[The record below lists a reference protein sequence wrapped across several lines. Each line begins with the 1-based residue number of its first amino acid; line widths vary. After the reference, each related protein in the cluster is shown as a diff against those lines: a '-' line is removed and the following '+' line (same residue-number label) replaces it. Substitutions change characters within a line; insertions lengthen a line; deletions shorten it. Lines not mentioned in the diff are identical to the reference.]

1 MAPAQTGGSQLDL
14 RPIALVLAGSL
25 GIQSSAVVSSTLFGE
40 LGTVAVST
48 FRLVVAAV
56 VMLAAFRPAVRT
68 FSRQRWINACI
79 YGIAMAAMN
88 QFYFAAVE
96 RLPLGVVV
104 TLDFL
109 GPCVVSFLGLKH
121 WRERGWAL
129 IAFIGVVLI
138 AGPSSGMDPVGLI
151 YGFVAGACF
160 AAYTVFAERVG
171 KADGGG
177 LTDLAVS
184 VAVAA
189 LVTLPIAAPSLVD
202 VSPHSWLVLTLA
214 ALIGVVIPY
223 IADTLAAR
231 LTSAQIVGTLFAL
244 DPVVGSI
251 LGWLFMGDELTARML
266 IGIPMVAL
274 AGAVVTWRSA
284 PRDEAY
290 AFACSPAK
298 NKSTRQARC
307 SLKSDSAGSGSGRD
321 SATIPK

>member
-1 MAPAQTGGSQLDL
+1 MAQAHSNAVDL
-14 RPIALVLAGSL
+14 RPVVLVLIGSL
-25 GIQSSAVVSSTLFGE
+25 GIQSSAIVSSTLFAG

-48 FRLVVAAV
+48 FRLLIAAV
-56 VMLAAFRPAVRT
+56 MLLVAFRPAVRT
-68 FSRQRWINACI
+68 FTRQRWINACI

-88 QFYFAAVE
+88 QFYFAAVD

-109 GPCVVSFLGLKH
+109 GPCLVSFLGLKH
-121 WRERGWAL
+121 WRERSWAL

-151 YGFVAGACF
+151 YGFLAGAFF

-171 KADGGG
+171 KAEGGG
-177 LTDLAVS
+177 MSDLAIS

-189 LVTLPIAAPSLVD
+189 LVTLPIAAPTLID
-202 VSPHSWLVLTLA
+202 VSPKSWLILTLA

-223 IADTLAAR
+223 IADTVAAR
-231 LTSAQIVGTLFAL
+231 ITSAQVVGTLFAL

-251 LGWLFMGDELTARML
+251 LGWLFKGDELTTRML

-274 AGAVVTWRSA
+274 AGAVITWRSK
-284 PRDEAY
+284 PRDEAGGS
-290 AFACSPAK
+290 A
-298 NKSTRQARC
+298 AR
-307 SLKSDSAGSGSGRD
+307 
-321 SATIPK
+321 PQVQE

>member
-1 MAPAQTGGSQLDL
+1 MTRTDDAVDL
-14 RPIALVLAGSL
+14 RPVLLVLIGSL
-25 GIQSSAVVSSTLFGE
+25 GIQSSAIVSSTLFAE

-48 FRLVVAAV
+48 FRLVIAAV
-56 VMLAAFRPAVRT
+56 MLLVAFRPAVRT
-68 FSRQRWINACI
+68 FSRGRWINACI

-88 QFYFAAVE
+88 QFYFAAVD

-109 GPCVVSFLGLKH
+109 GPCLVSFLGLKH

-129 IAFIGVVLI
+129 MAFIGVVLI

-151 YGFVAGACF
+151 YGFLAGGFF

-171 KADGGG
+171 KAEGGG
-177 LTDLAVS
+177 LSDLAIS

-189 LVTLPIAAPSLVD
+189 LVTLPIAAPKLID
-202 VSPHSWLVLTLA
+202 VSPNAWLVLTLA

-231 LTSAQIVGTLFAL
+231 ITSAQVVGTLFAL

-251 LGWLFMGDELTARML
+251 LGWLLKGDELTARML
-266 IGIPMVAL
+266 IGIPLVAL
-274 AGAVVTWRSA
+274 AGAIITWRSK
-284 PRDEAY
+284 PRGEAGGS
-290 AFACSPAK
+290 A
-298 NKSTRQARC
+298 ARPQVQ
-307 SLKSDSAGSGSGRD
+307 DGD
-321 SATIPK
+321 

>member
-1 MAPAQTGGSQLDL
+1 MAQAHSNAVDL
-14 RPIALVLAGSL
+14 RPVVLVLIGSL
-25 GIQSSAVVSSTLFGE
+25 GIQSSAIVSSTLFAG

-48 FRLVVAAV
+48 FRLLIAAV
-56 VMLAAFRPAVRT
+56 MLLVTFRPAVRT
-68 FSRQRWINACI
+68 FTRQRWINACI

-88 QFYFAAVE
+88 QFYFAAVD

-109 GPCVVSFLGLKH
+109 GPCLVSFLGLKH

-151 YGFVAGACF
+151 YGFLAGAFF

-171 KADGGG
+171 KAEGGG
-177 LTDLAVS
+177 MSDLAIS

-189 LVTLPIAAPSLVD
+189 LVTLPIAAPTLID
-202 VSPHSWLVLTLA
+202 VSPNSWLILTLA

-223 IADTLAAR
+223 IADTVAAR
-231 LTSAQIVGTLFAL
+231 ITSAQVVGTLFAL

-251 LGWLFMGDELTARML
+251 LGWLFKGDELTTRML

-274 AGAVVTWRSA
+274 AGAIITWRSK
-284 PRDEAY
+284 PRDEAGGS
-290 AFACSPAK
+290 A
-298 NKSTRQARC
+298 AR
-307 SLKSDSAGSGSGRD
+307 
-321 SATIPK
+321 PQVQE

>member
-1 MAPAQTGGSQLDL
+1 MAQAHSNAVDL
-14 RPIALVLAGSL
+14 RPVVLVLIGSL
-25 GIQSSAVVSSTLFGE
+25 GIQSSAIVSSTLFAE

-48 FRLVVAAV
+48 FRLLIAAV
-56 VMLAAFRPAVRT
+56 MLLVAFRPAVRT
-68 FSRQRWINACI
+68 FTRQRWINACI

-88 QFYFAAVE
+88 QFYFAAVD

-109 GPCVVSFLGLKH
+109 GPCLVSFLGLKH
-121 WRERGWAL
+121 WRERSWAL

-151 YGFVAGACF
+151 YGFLAGAFF

-171 KADGGG
+171 KAEGGG
-177 LTDLAVS
+177 MSDLAIS

-189 LVTLPIAAPSLVD
+189 LVTLPIAGPTLVD
-202 VSPHSWLVLTLA
+202 VSPKSWLILTLA

-223 IADTLAAR
+223 IADTVAAR
-231 LTSAQIVGTLFAL
+231 ITSAQVVGTLFAL

-251 LGWLFMGDELTARML
+251 LGWLFKGDELTTRML

-274 AGAVVTWRSA
+274 AGAIITWRSK
-284 PRDEAY
+284 PRDEAGGS
-290 AFACSPAK
+290 A
-298 NKSTRQARC
+298 AR
-307 SLKSDSAGSGSGRD
+307 
-321 SATIPK
+321 PQVQE

>member
-1 MAPAQTGGSQLDL
+1 MAQAQTGGDRLDL
-14 RPIALVLAGSL
+14 RPVALVLAGSL

-56 VMLAAFRPAVRT
+56 IMLAAFRPAVRT
-68 FSRQRWINACI
+68 FTRQRWVNACV

-88 QFYFAAVE
+88 QFYFAAVH

-121 WRERGWAL
+121 WRERAWAL
-129 IAFIGVVLI
+129 VAFAGVVLI
-138 AGPSSGMDPVGLI
+138 AGPSSGMDPVGLVF
-151 YGFVAGACF
+151 GFLAGAF
-160 AAYTVFAERVG
+160 FGAYTVFAERVG
-171 KADGGG
+171 KTDGGG

-189 LVTLPIAAPSLVD
+189 LVTLPFAAPKLTD
-202 VSPHSWLVLTLA
+202 VSSHSWLILTVA

-231 LTSAQIVGTLFAL
+231 LSSAQVVGTLFAL
-244 DPVVGSI
+244 DPVVGAL
-251 LGWLFMGDELTARML
+251 LGWLFMGDAMTPRILL
-266 IGIPMVAL
+266 GIPMVAL
-274 AGAVVTWRSA
+274 AGAIVTWRSA
-284 PRDEAY
+284 SRTRPGAADEER
-290 AFACSPAK
+290 PP
-298 NKSTRQARC
+298 N
-307 SLKSDSAGSGSGRD
+307 SAGV
-321 SATIPK
+321 

>member
-1 MAPAQTGGSQLDL
+1 MAQAHSNTVDL
-14 RPIALVLAGSL
+14 RPVVLVLIGSL
-25 GIQSSAVVSSTLFGE
+25 GIQSSAIVSSTLFAG

-48 FRLVVAAV
+48 FRLLIAAV
-56 VMLAAFRPAVRT
+56 MLLVAFRPAVRT
-68 FSRQRWINACI
+68 FTRQRWINACI

-88 QFYFAAVE
+88 QFYFAAVD

-109 GPCVVSFLGLKH
+109 GPCLVSFLGLKH
-121 WRERGWAL
+121 WRERSWAL

-151 YGFVAGACF
+151 YGFLAGAFF

-171 KADGGG
+171 KAEGGG
-177 LTDLAVS
+177 MSDLAIS

-189 LVTLPIAAPSLVD
+189 LVTLPIAGPTLVD
-202 VSPHSWLVLTLA
+202 VSPKSWLILTLA

-223 IADTLAAR
+223 IADTVAAR
-231 LTSAQIVGTLFAL
+231 ITSAQVVGTLFAL

-251 LGWLFMGDELTARML
+251 LGWLFKGDELTTRML

-274 AGAVVTWRSA
+274 AGAIITWRSK
-284 PRDEAY
+284 PRDEAGGS
-290 AFACSPAK
+290 A
-298 NKSTRQARC
+298 AR
-307 SLKSDSAGSGSGRD
+307 
-321 SATIPK
+321 PQVQE

>member
-1 MAPAQTGGSQLDL
+1 MTHVNSSVDL
-14 RPIALVLAGSL
+14 RPVVLVLVGSL
-25 GIQSSAVVSSTLFGE
+25 GIQASAVVSSTLFAE

-48 FRLVVAAV
+48 FRLVVAAAI
-56 VMLAAFRPAVRT
+56 MLVAFRPAVRSFT
-68 FSRQRWINACI
+68 RQRWINAGI

-109 GPCVVSFLGLKH
+109 GPCLVSFLGLKH
-121 WRERGWAL
+121 WVERGWAL

-151 YGFVAGACF
+151 YGFLAGAFF

-171 KADGGG
+171 KAEGGG
-177 LTDLAVS
+177 LADLAIS
-184 VAVAA
+184 VAVAG
-189 LVTLPIAAPSLVD
+189 LVTLPIAAPRLID
-202 VSPHSWLVLTLA
+202 VSPNSWLILTLA

-223 IADTLAAR
+223 VSDTLAAR
-231 LTSAQIVGTLFAL
+231 LTSAQVVGTLFAL

-266 IGIPMVAL
+266 VGIPMVAL
-274 AGAVVTWRSA
+274 AGAVVTWRSK
-284 PRDEAY
+284 PRDEAGGS
-290 AFACSPAK
+290 A
-298 NKSTRQARC
+298 AR
-307 SLKSDSAGSGSGRD
+307 
-321 SATIPK
+321 PQVQE

>member
-1 MAPAQTGGSQLDL
+1 MAQAHSNAVDL
-14 RPIALVLAGSL
+14 RPVVLVLIGSL
-25 GIQSSAVVSSTLFGE
+25 GIQSSAIVSSTLFAG

-48 FRLVVAAV
+48 FRLLIAAV
-56 VMLAAFRPAVRT
+56 MLLVAFRPAVRT
-68 FSRQRWINACI
+68 FTRQRWINACI

-88 QFYFAAVE
+88 QFYFAAVD

-109 GPCVVSFLGLKH
+109 GPCLVSFLGLKH
-121 WRERGWAL
+121 WRERSWAL

-151 YGFVAGACF
+151 YGFLAGAFF

-171 KADGGG
+171 KAEGGG
-177 LTDLAVS
+177 MSDLAIS

-189 LVTLPIAAPSLVD
+189 LVTLPIAAPTLID
-202 VSPHSWLVLTLA
+202 VSPNSWLILTLA

-223 IADTLAAR
+223 IADTVAAR
-231 LTSAQIVGTLFAL
+231 ITSAQVVGTLFAL

-251 LGWLFMGDELTARML
+251 LGWLFKGDELTTRML

-274 AGAVVTWRSA
+274 AGAVITWRSK
-284 PRDEAY
+284 PRDEAGGS
-290 AFACSPAK
+290 A
-298 NKSTRQARC
+298 AR
-307 SLKSDSAGSGSGRD
+307 
-321 SATIPK
+321 PQVQE

>member
-1 MAPAQTGGSQLDL
+1 MARTNDAVDL
-14 RPIALVLAGSL
+14 RPVVLVLIGSL
-25 GIQSSAVVSSTLFGE
+25 GIQSSAIVSSTLFAE

-48 FRLVVAAV
+48 FRLLIAAV
-56 VMLAAFRPAVRT
+56 MLLVAFRPAVRSFT
-68 FSRQRWINACI
+68 RGRWINACI

-88 QFYFAAVE
+88 QFYFAAVD
-96 RLPLGVVV
+96 RIPLGVVV

-109 GPCVVSFLGLKH
+109 GPCLVSFLGLKH

-129 IAFIGVVLI
+129 VAFIGVVLI

-151 YGFVAGACF
+151 YGFLAGAFF

-171 KADGGG
+171 KAEGGG
-177 LTDLAVS
+177 LSDLAIS

-189 LVTLPIAAPSLVD
+189 LVTLPIAAPQLID
-202 VSPHSWLVLTLA
+202 VSPNAWLILTLA

-231 LTSAQIVGTLFAL
+231 ITSAQVVGTLFAL

-251 LGWLFMGDELTARML
+251 LGWLFNGDELTIRML

-274 AGAVVTWRSA
+274 AGAVITWRSE
-284 PRDEAY
+284 PRGEAGGT
-290 AFACSPAK
+290 A
-298 NKSTRQARC
+298 AR
-307 SLKSDSAGSGSGRD
+307 
-321 SATIPK
+321 PQVQE

>member
-1 MAPAQTGGSQLDL
+1 MARTNDAVDL
-14 RPIALVLAGSL
+14 RPVVLVLIGSL
-25 GIQSSAVVSSTLFGE
+25 GIQSSAIVSSTLFAE

-48 FRLVVAAV
+48 FRLLIAAV
-56 VMLAAFRPAVRT
+56 MLFVAFRPAVRT
-68 FSRQRWINACI
+68 FTRQRWINACV

-88 QFYFAAVE
+88 QFYFAAVD

-109 GPCVVSFLGLKH
+109 GPCAVSFLGLKR

-151 YGFVAGACF
+151 YGFLAGGFF

-171 KADGGG
+171 KAEGGG
-177 LTDLAVS
+177 LSDLAIS

-189 LVTLPIAAPSLVD
+189 LVTLPIAAPQLID
-202 VSPHSWLVLTLA
+202 VSPTSWLVLALA

-223 IADTLAAR
+223 SADTVAAR
-231 LTSAQIVGTLFAL
+231 ITSAQVVGTLFAL

-251 LGWLFMGDELTARML
+251 LGWLFKGDELTTRML
-266 IGIPMVAL
+266 IGIPMVAF
-274 AGAVVTWRSA
+274 AGAVITWRSS
-284 PRDEAY
+284 PRREAGG
-290 AFACSPAK
+290 
-298 NKSTRQARC
+298 
-307 SLKSDSAGSGSGRD
+307 SAVR
-321 SATIPK
+321 AQVQE

>member
-1 MAPAQTGGSQLDL
+1 VAPAQTGGNQLDL
-14 RPIALVLAGSL
+14 RPVALVLAGSL

-56 VMLAAFRPAVRT
+56 IMLAAFRPAVRT
-68 FSRQRWINACI
+68 FTRQRWINACV

-88 QFYFAAVE
+88 QFYFAAVH

-121 WRERGWAL
+121 WRERAWAL
-129 IAFIGVVLI
+129 VAFVGVVLI
-138 AGPSSGMDPVGLI
+138 AGPSSGMDPVGLVF
-151 YGFVAGACF
+151 GFLAGAF
-160 AAYTVFAERVG
+160 FGAYTVFAERVG

-189 LVTLPIAAPSLVD
+189 LVTLPFAAPKLTD
-202 VSPHSWLVLTLA
+202 VSSRSWLILTVA

-231 LTSAQIVGTLFAL
+231 LSSAQVVGTLFAL
-244 DPVVGSI
+244 DPVVGAL
-251 LGWLFMGDELTARML
+251 LGWLFMGDVMTSRILL
-266 IGIPMVAL
+266 GIPMVAL
-274 AGAVVTWRSA
+274 AGAIVTWQSSSRPHPSA
-284 PRDEAY
+284 TDEER
-290 AFACSPAK
+290 PP
-298 NKSTRQARC
+298 N
-307 SLKSDSAGSGSGRD
+307 SAGV
-321 SATIPK
+321 

>member
-1 MAPAQTGGSQLDL
+1 MDL
-14 RPIALVLAGSL
+14 RPVVLVLVGSL

-40 LGTVAVST
+40 FGTVAVST
-48 FRLVVAAV
+48 FRLLIAAV
-56 VMLAAFRPAVRT
+56 ILLVAFRPAVHT
-68 FSRQRWINACI
+68 FSRQRWINATI
-79 YGIAMAAMN
+79 YGVAMAAMN

-121 WRERGWAL
+121 WVERGWAL
-129 IAFIGVVLI
+129 VAFIGVVLI

-151 YGFVAGACF
+151 YGFLAGAFF

-171 KADGGG
+171 KAEGGG
-177 LTDLAVS
+177 LTDLAIS
-184 VAVAA
+184 VAVAG
-189 LVTLPIAAPSLVD
+189 LVTLPIAAPTLID
-202 VSPHSWLVLTLA
+202 VSPNSWLILTLA

-231 LTSAQIVGTLFAL
+231 ITSAQVVGTLFAL

-266 IGIPMVAL
+266 VGIPMVAL
-274 AGAVVTWRSA
+274 AGAVVTWRSK
-284 PRDEAY
+284 PRDEAGGS
-290 AFACSPAK
+290 A
-298 NKSTRQARC
+298 AR
-307 SLKSDSAGSGSGRD
+307 
-321 SATIPK
+321 PQVQE

>member
-1 MAPAQTGGSQLDL
+1 MAQAHNNAVDL
-14 RPIALVLAGSL
+14 RPVVLVLIGSL
-25 GIQSSAVVSSTLFGE
+25 GIQSSAIVSSTLFAG

-48 FRLVVAAV
+48 FRLLIAAV
-56 VMLAAFRPAVRT
+56 MLLVAFRPAVRT
-68 FSRQRWINACI
+68 FTRQRWINACI

-88 QFYFAAVE
+88 QFYFAAVD

-109 GPCVVSFLGLKH
+109 GPCLVSFLGLKH

-151 YGFVAGACF
+151 YGFLAGAFF

-171 KADGGG
+171 KAEGGG
-177 LTDLAVS
+177 MSDLAIS

-189 LVTLPIAAPSLVD
+189 LVTLPIAAPTLID
-202 VSPHSWLVLTLA
+202 VSPNSWLILTLA

-223 IADTLAAR
+223 IADTVAAR
-231 LTSAQIVGTLFAL
+231 ITSAQVVGTLFAL

-251 LGWLFMGDELTARML
+251 LGWLFKGDELTTRML

-274 AGAVVTWRSA
+274 AGAVITWRSK
-284 PRDEAY
+284 PRDEAGGS
-290 AFACSPAK
+290 A
-298 NKSTRQARC
+298 AR
-307 SLKSDSAGSGSGRD
+307 
-321 SATIPK
+321 PQVQE

>member
-1 MAPAQTGGSQLDL
+1 MAQAHSNAVDL
-14 RPIALVLAGSL
+14 RPVVLVLIGSL
-25 GIQSSAVVSSTLFGE
+25 GIQSSAIVSSTLFAG

-48 FRLVVAAV
+48 FRLLIAAV
-56 VMLAAFRPAVRT
+56 MLLVAFRPAVRT
-68 FSRQRWINACI
+68 FTRQRWINACI

-88 QFYFAAVE
+88 QFYFAAVD

-109 GPCVVSFLGLKH
+109 GPCLVSFLGLKH

-151 YGFVAGACF
+151 YGFLAGAFF

-171 KADGGG
+171 KAEGGG
-177 LTDLAVS
+177 MSDLAIS

-189 LVTLPIAAPSLVD
+189 LVTLPIAAPTLID
-202 VSPHSWLVLTLA
+202 VSPNSWLILTLA

-223 IADTLAAR
+223 IADTVAAR
-231 LTSAQIVGTLFAL
+231 ITSAQVVGTLFAL

-251 LGWLFMGDELTARML
+251 LGWLFKGDELTTRML

-274 AGAVVTWRSA
+274 AGAIITWRSK
-284 PRDEAY
+284 PRDEAGGS
-290 AFACSPAK
+290 A
-298 NKSTRQARC
+298 AR
-307 SLKSDSAGSGSGRD
+307 
-321 SATIPK
+321 PQVQE

>member
-1 MAPAQTGGSQLDL
+1 VAHVNSSVDL
-14 RPIALVLAGSL
+14 RPVVLVLVGSL
-25 GIQSSAVVSSTLFGE
+25 GIQASAVVSSTLFAE

-48 FRLVVAAV
+48 FRLVVAAAI
-56 VMLAAFRPAVRT
+56 MLVAFRPAVRSFT
-68 FSRQRWINACI
+68 RQRWINAGI

-109 GPCVVSFLGLKH
+109 GPCLVSFLGLKR
-121 WRERGWAL
+121 WRERSWAV

-138 AGPSSGMDPVGLI
+138 AGPSSGMDPVGLV
-151 YGFVAGACF
+151 YGFLAGAFF

-177 LTDLAVS
+177 LTDLAIS

-189 LVTLPIAAPSLVD
+189 LVTLPVAAPKLVD
-202 VSPHSWLVLTLA
+202 VSPHSWLILTLA

-231 LTSAQIVGTLFAL
+231 LTSAQVVGTLFAL

-251 LGWLFMGDELTARML
+251 LGWLFMGDEMTARML
-266 IGIPMVAL
+266 VGIPMVAL
-274 AGAVVTWRSA
+274 AGAVVTWRSK
-284 PRDEAY
+284 PRGEAGG
-290 AFACSPAK
+290 
-298 NKSTRQARC
+298 
-307 SLKSDSAGSGSGRD
+307 SAVR
-321 SATIPK
+321 AQVQE

>member
-1 MAPAQTGGSQLDL
+1 MARTDDAADL
-14 RPIALVLAGSL
+14 RPVLLVLIGSL
-25 GIQSSAVVSSTLFGE
+25 GIQSSAIVSSTLFAD

-48 FRLVVAAV
+48 FRLVIAAV
-56 VMLAAFRPAVRT
+56 ILLIAFRPAVRT
-68 FSRQRWINACI
+68 FTRGRWINACI

-88 QFYFAAVE
+88 QFYFAAVD

-109 GPCVVSFLGLKH
+109 GPCLVSFLGLKH

-129 IAFIGVVLI
+129 VAFIGVVLI

-151 YGFVAGACF
+151 YGFLAGGFF

-171 KADGGG
+171 KAEGGG
-177 LTDLAVS
+177 LSDLAIS

-189 LVTLPIAAPSLVD
+189 LVTLPIAAPQLID
-202 VSPHSWLVLTLA
+202 VSPHAWLVLTLA

-231 LTSAQIVGTLFAL
+231 ITSAQVVGTLFAL

-251 LGWLFMGDELTARML
+251 LGWLLKGDELTVRML

-274 AGAVVTWRSA
+274 AGAIITWLSKPRGEAGGSA
-284 PRDEAY
+284 
-290 AFACSPAK
+290 
-298 NKSTRQARC
+298 AR
-307 SLKSDSAGSGSGRD
+307 
-321 SATIPK
+321 PQVQE

>member
-1 MAPAQTGGSQLDL
+1 MTQAHSNAVDL
-14 RPIALVLAGSL
+14 RPVVLVLIGSL
-25 GIQSSAVVSSTLFGE
+25 GIQSSAVVSSTLFAG

-48 FRLVVAAV
+48 FRLLIAAV
-56 VMLAAFRPAVRT
+56 MLLAAFRPAVRT
-68 FSRQRWINACI
+68 FTRQRWINACI

-88 QFYFAAVE
+88 QFYFAAVD

-109 GPCVVSFLGLKH
+109 GPCLVSFLGLKH

-151 YGFVAGACF
+151 YGFLAGAFF

-171 KADGGG
+171 KAEGGG
-177 LTDLAVS
+177 MSDLAIS

-189 LVTLPIAAPSLVD
+189 LVTLPIAAPTLVD
-202 VSPHSWLVLTLA
+202 VSPNAWLILTLA

-223 IADTLAAR
+223 IADTVAAR
-231 LTSAQIVGTLFAL
+231 ITSAQVVGTLFAL

-251 LGWLFMGDELTARML
+251 LGWLFKGDELTTRML

-274 AGAVVTWRSA
+274 AGAVITWRSK
-284 PRDEAY
+284 PRDEAGGS
-290 AFACSPAK
+290 A
-298 NKSTRQARC
+298 AR
-307 SLKSDSAGSGSGRD
+307 
-321 SATIPK
+321 PQVQE

>member
-1 MAPAQTGGSQLDL
+1 MAQAETGRNQLDL
-14 RPIALVLAGSL
+14 RPVALVLAGSL

-56 VMLAAFRPAVRT
+56 IMLAAFRPAVRT
-68 FSRQRWINACI
+68 FTRQRWINACV

-88 QFYFAAVE
+88 QFYFAAVH

-121 WRERGWAL
+121 WRERAWAL
-129 IAFIGVVLI
+129 VAFAGVVLI
-138 AGPSSGMDPVGLI
+138 AGPSSGMDPVGLVF
-151 YGFVAGACF
+151 GFLAGAF
-160 AAYTVFAERVG
+160 FGAYTVFAERVG

-189 LVTLPIAAPSLVD
+189 LVTLPFAAPKLTD
-202 VSPHSWLVLTLA
+202 VSPHSWLILTAA

-223 IADTLAAR
+223 IADTMAAR
-231 LTSAQIVGTLFAL
+231 LSSAQVVGTLFAL
-244 DPVVGSI
+244 DPVVGAV
-251 LGWLFMGDELTARML
+251 LGWLLMGDVMTPRILL
-266 IGIPMVAL
+266 GIPMVAL
-274 AGAVVTWRSA
+274 AGAIVTWRSA
-284 PRDEAY
+284 SRTRPGTADEER
-290 AFACSPAK
+290 PP
-298 NKSTRQARC
+298 N
-307 SLKSDSAGSGSGRD
+307 SAGV
-321 SATIPK
+321 

>member
-1 MAPAQTGGSQLDL
+1 MARTNDAVDL
-14 RPIALVLAGSL
+14 RPVVLVLIGSL
-25 GIQSSAVVSSTLFGE
+25 GIQSSAIVSSTLFAE

-48 FRLVVAAV
+48 FRLLIAAV
-56 VMLAAFRPAVRT
+56 MLLVAFRPAVRT
-68 FSRQRWINACI
+68 FTRQRWINACV

-88 QFYFAAVE
+88 QFYFAAVD

-109 GPCVVSFLGLKH
+109 GPCAVSFLGLKH

-151 YGFVAGACF
+151 YGFLAGGFF

-171 KADGGG
+171 KAEGGG
-177 LTDLAVS
+177 LSDLAIS

-189 LVTLPIAAPSLVD
+189 LVTLPIAAPQLID
-202 VSPHSWLVLTLA
+202 VSPNAWLVLTLA

-223 IADTLAAR
+223 IADTVAAR
-231 LTSAQIVGTLFAL
+231 ITSAQVVGTLFAL

-251 LGWLFMGDELTARML
+251 LGWLFKGDELTARML

-274 AGAVVTWRSA
+274 AGAVITWRSS
-284 PRDEAY
+284 PRREAGGS
-290 AFACSPAK
+290 A
-298 NKSTRQARC
+298 AR
-307 SLKSDSAGSGSGRD
+307 
-321 SATIPK
+321 PQVQE

>member
-1 MAPAQTGGSQLDL
+1 MARTNDAVDL
-14 RPIALVLAGSL
+14 RPVVLVLIGSL
-25 GIQSSAVVSSTLFGE
+25 GIQSSAIVSSTLFAE

-48 FRLVVAAV
+48 FRLLIAAV
-56 VMLAAFRPAVRT
+56 MLLVAFRPAVRT
-68 FSRQRWINACI
+68 FTRQRWINACV

-88 QFYFAAVE
+88 QFYFAAVD

-109 GPCVVSFLGLKH
+109 GPCAVSFLGLKR

-129 IAFIGVVLI
+129 VAFIGVVLI

-151 YGFVAGACF
+151 YGFLAGGFF

-171 KADGGG
+171 KAEGGG
-177 LTDLAVS
+177 LTDLAIS

-189 LVTLPIAAPSLVD
+189 LVTLPIAAPQLID
-202 VSPHSWLVLTLA
+202 VSPNAWLILTLA

-223 IADTLAAR
+223 SADTVAAR
-231 LTSAQIVGTLFAL
+231 ITSAQVVGTLFAL

-251 LGWLFMGDELTARML
+251 LGWLFKGDELTTRML

-274 AGAVVTWRSA
+274 AGAVITWRSS
-284 PRDEAY
+284 PRREAGG
-290 AFACSPAK
+290 
-298 NKSTRQARC
+298 
-307 SLKSDSAGSGSGRD
+307 SAVR
-321 SATIPK
+321 AQVQE

>member
-1 MAPAQTGGSQLDL
+1 MAQAHSNAVDL
-14 RPIALVLAGSL
+14 RPVVLVLIGSL
-25 GIQSSAVVSSTLFGE
+25 GIQSSAIVSSTLFAG

-48 FRLVVAAV
+48 FRLLIAAV
-56 VMLAAFRPAVRT
+56 MLLVAFRPAVRT
-68 FSRQRWINACI
+68 FTRQRWINACI

-88 QFYFAAVE
+88 QFYFAAVD

-109 GPCVVSFLGLKH
+109 GPCLVSFLGLKH
-121 WRERGWAL
+121 WRERSWAL

-151 YGFVAGACF
+151 YGFLAGAFF

-171 KADGGG
+171 KAEGGG
-177 LTDLAVS
+177 MSDLAIS

-189 LVTLPIAAPSLVD
+189 LVTLPIAAPTLID
-202 VSPHSWLVLTLA
+202 VSPNSWLILTLA

-223 IADTLAAR
+223 IADTVAAR
-231 LTSAQIVGTLFAL
+231 ITSAQVVGTLFAL

-251 LGWLFMGDELTARML
+251 LGWLFKGDELTTRML

-274 AGAVVTWRSA
+274 AGAIITWRSK
-284 PRDEAY
+284 PRDEAGGS
-290 AFACSPAK
+290 A
-298 NKSTRQARC
+298 AR
-307 SLKSDSAGSGSGRD
+307 
-321 SATIPK
+321 PQVQE

>member
-1 MAPAQTGGSQLDL
+1 MTRTDDAVDL
-14 RPIALVLAGSL
+14 RPVLLVLIGSL
-25 GIQSSAVVSSTLFGE
+25 GIQSSAIVSSTLFAD

-48 FRLVVAAV
+48 FRLVIAAV
-56 VMLAAFRPAVRT
+56 MLLVAFRPAVRT
-68 FSRQRWINACI
+68 FSRGRWINACI

-88 QFYFAAVE
+88 QFYFAAVD

-109 GPCVVSFLGLKH
+109 GPCLVSFLGLKH

-129 IAFIGVVLI
+129 MAFIGVVLI

-151 YGFVAGACF
+151 YGFLAGGCF

-171 KADGGG
+171 KAEGGG
-177 LTDLAVS
+177 LSDLAIS

-189 LVTLPIAAPSLVD
+189 LVTLPIAAPKLID
-202 VSPHSWLVLTLA
+202 VSPNAWLVLTLA

-231 LTSAQIVGTLFAL
+231 ITSAQVVGTLFAL

-251 LGWLFMGDELTARML
+251 LGWLLKGDELTARML
-266 IGIPMVAL
+266 IGIPLVAL
-274 AGAVVTWRSA
+274 AGAIITWRSK
-284 PRDEAY
+284 PRGEAGGS
-290 AFACSPAK
+290 A
-298 NKSTRQARC
+298 ARPQVQ
-307 SLKSDSAGSGSGRD
+307 DGD
-321 SATIPK
+321 

>member
-1 MAPAQTGGSQLDL
+1 MAQAHSNAVDL
-14 RPIALVLAGSL
+14 RPVVLVLIGSL
-25 GIQSSAVVSSTLFGE
+25 GIQSSAIVSSTLFAG

-48 FRLVVAAV
+48 FRLLIAAV
-56 VMLAAFRPAVRT
+56 MLLVAFRPAVRT
-68 FSRQRWINACI
+68 FTRQRWINACI

-88 QFYFAAVE
+88 QFYFAAVD

-109 GPCVVSFLGLKH
+109 GPCLVSFLGLKY

-151 YGFVAGACF
+151 YGFLAGAFF

-171 KADGGG
+171 KAEGGG
-177 LTDLAVS
+177 MSDLAIS

-189 LVTLPIAAPSLVD
+189 LVTLPIAAPTLID
-202 VSPHSWLVLTLA
+202 VSPNSWLILTLA

-223 IADTLAAR
+223 IADTVAAR
-231 LTSAQIVGTLFAL
+231 ITSAQVVGTLFAL

-251 LGWLFMGDELTARML
+251 LGWLFKGDELTTRML

-274 AGAVVTWRSA
+274 AGAIITWRSK
-284 PRDEAY
+284 PRDEAGG
-290 AFACSPAK
+290 
-298 NKSTRQARC
+298 
-307 SLKSDSAGSGSGRD
+307 SA
-321 SATIPK
+321 AWPQVQE

>member
-1 MAPAQTGGSQLDL
+1 MAQAHSNAVDL
-14 RPIALVLAGSL
+14 RPVVLVLIGSL
-25 GIQSSAVVSSTLFGE
+25 GIQSSAIVSSTLFAG

-48 FRLVVAAV
+48 FRLLIAAV
-56 VMLAAFRPAVRT
+56 MLLVAFRPAVRT
-68 FSRQRWINACI
+68 FTRQRWINACI

-88 QFYFAAVE
+88 QFYFAAVD

-109 GPCVVSFLGLKH
+109 GPCLVSFLGLKH
-121 WRERGWAL
+121 WRERSWAL

-151 YGFVAGACF
+151 YGFLAGAFF

-171 KADGGG
+171 KAEGGG
-177 LTDLAVS
+177 MSDLAIS

-189 LVTLPIAAPSLVD
+189 LVTLPIAAPTLVD
-202 VSPHSWLVLTLA
+202 VSPNSWLILTLA

-231 LTSAQIVGTLFAL
+231 ITSAQVVGTLFAL

-251 LGWLFMGDELTARML
+251 LGWLFKGDELTTRML

-274 AGAVVTWRSA
+274 AGAVITWRSK
-284 PRDEAY
+284 PRDEAGGS
-290 AFACSPAK
+290 A
-298 NKSTRQARC
+298 AR
-307 SLKSDSAGSGSGRD
+307 
-321 SATIPK
+321 PQVQE